1 MLVDLGGL
9 FDRLYFPNIL
19 SHSDRP
25 HADTP
30 SPYMQKQKLYK
41 LGILSPYE
49 KKVFLHVNTSH
60 KKHFLYGVNRMF
72 EHLREH
78 IFFAHTLAHAV
89 QPFYA

>member
-30 SPYMQKQKLYK
+30 SPYMQKQKLYR
-41 LGILSPYE
+41 LGILSRYE
-49 KKVFLHVNTSH
+49 KDVYLRVNTSH
-60 KKHFLYGVNRMF
+60 KKHFLHGADHVFTNI
-72 EHLREH
+72 REQ
-78 IFFAHTLAHAV
+78 IFLAHSLATVV

>member
-30 SPYMQKQKLYK
+30 SPYMQKQYL
-41 LGILSPYE
+41 IT
-49 KKVFLHVNTSH
+49 VHRFMSH
-60 KKHFLYGVNRMF
+60 HEHRVWCQVADVDQHIPFFRFVLFGRWHAVALF
-72 EHLREH
+72 EHF
-78 IFFAHTLAHAV
+78 IIHA
-89 QPFYA
+89 